1 MLYVITY
8 KFKDNIDAAR
18 DEVRDAHIDHV
29 MGFPFF
35 TPGYVPGTKLKI
47 YGPVS
52 YEDDSLEE
60 IVGGQLI

>member
-1 MLYVITY
+1 MMTNDLPRGPIKTEI
-8 KFKDNIDAAR
+8 FPTHTHWD
-18 DEVRDAHIDHV
+18 HI